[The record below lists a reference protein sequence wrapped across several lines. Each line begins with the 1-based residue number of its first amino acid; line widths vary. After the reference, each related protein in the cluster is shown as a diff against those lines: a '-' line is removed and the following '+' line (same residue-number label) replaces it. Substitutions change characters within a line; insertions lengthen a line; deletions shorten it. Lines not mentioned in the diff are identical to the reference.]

1 MSGREYQSK
10 VGLCVF
16 RVNIDCNVY
25 LVKCNQKKK
34 KNTFGKIRMI
44 GNAYFQ
50 LIVVLLSV
58 ILVLSV
64 LILYIVRQ
72 ILQLK
77 KEYEEKLSLK
87 NSEKGMWIDRRQSEV
102 ISTLK

>member
-1 MSGREYQSK
+1 
-10 VGLCVF
+10 
-16 RVNIDCNVY
+16 
-25 LVKCNQKKK
+25 
-34 KNTFGKIRMI
+34 MI